1 MDYLQDRGVLN
12 VPVIQELLYQRY
24 KMTKR
29 KAEVSDGEYVILAM
43 TIEKVFDGSAMDYT
57 VVEQSENLSEKFK
70 KVLREDWDIDVDE
83 YTALVAIE
91 ETVIDLDE
99 ERILFDT

>member
-1 MDYLQDRGVLN
+1 
-12 VPVIQELLYQRY
+12 
-24 KMTKR
+24 MTR
-29 KAEVSDGEYVILAM
+29 KAQVKEPGEWVKLGM
-43 TIEKVFDGSAMDYT
+43 KIEKVFDGSTMEYE
-57 VVEQSENLSEKFK
+57 VVDQSTKELSEKFK

-99 ERILFDT
+99 EHILFDT

>member
-1 MDYLQDRGVLN
+1 
-12 VPVIQELLYQRY
+12 
-24 KMTKR
+24 MTR
-29 KAEVSDGEYVILAM
+29 KAKTKAGEYRYGGEWVKLGV
-43 TIEKVFDGSAMDYT
+43 TIEKVFDGSTMEYE
-57 VVEQSENLSEKFK
+57 VVDRSTKELSEKFK

-99 ERILFDT
+99 EHILFEN

>member
-1 MDYLQDRGVLN
+1 
-12 VPVIQELLYQRY
+12 
-24 KMTKR
+24 MTR
-29 KAEVSDGEYVILAM
+29 KAQVKEPSEWVNLGVK
-43 TIEKVFDGSAMDYT
+43 IEKVFDGSTMEYE
-57 VVEQSENLSEKFK
+57 VVDQSTKELSEKFK

-99 ERILFDT
+99 EHILFED

>member
-1 MDYLQDRGVLN
+1 MA
-12 VPVIQELLYQRY
+12 
-24 KMTKR
+24 R
-29 KAEVSDGEYVILAM
+29 KAKIVDGREWVKLGV
-43 TIEKVFDGSAMDYT
+43 TIEKVFDGSTMEYE
-57 VVEQSENLSEKFK
+57 VVDHSTKELSEKFK

-99 ERILFDT
+99 EHILFDD

>member
-1 MDYLQDRGVLN
+1 MA
-12 VPVIQELLYQRY
+12 
-24 KMTKR
+24 R
-29 KAEVSDGEYVILAM
+29 KAKIVDGREWVKLGV
-43 TIEKVFDGSAMDYT
+43 TIAKVFDGSTMEYEIVD
-57 VVEQSENLSEKFK
+57 QSTKELSEKFK

-99 ERILFDT
+99 EHILFED